1 MKTFFK
7 KPIAVV
13 LAMLIV
19 LSSVAAGV
27 YALSLDDSG
36 TLDVYTRFYLKSDNS
51 GVEYDGEDTCSGT
64 LSAKKG
70 DTVVAKLSFSSQ
82 FDEDDNPDD
91 GEENIFNVY
100 QLALLFSYDNT
111 VLTMKNKPELG
122 DTKSYA
128 SGTILGTCTLY
139 QGSIMASK
147 LGLSNEGTEYIYF
160 VSNFIKPTGVEL
172 DKDTN
177 GKDLATLEFT
187 VNSDASFSAADFKVV
202 PESILENG
210 GDVAVTPTYVSS
222 YDSIDKIDS
231 DLFNLTINSYS
242 EKVSIAGTVNYNT
255 GDKGTIATSGTITS
269 AGDGVYT
276 QSGENGAT
284 VTVPTVTVNQDDA
297 DKYTFKG
304 WALEA
309 NGNVLT
315 DAALADVVF
324 KGTNADTLYAIYEGV
339 KYNAIYVADGEEFD
353 KIEVPYGEAIETP
366 ANEPASVT
374 GKTFTGWKDVE
385 GKTPADYAEGMP
397 ANDVTFTAQF
407 DIAKSTLTY
416 VLDNGESNVVFEE
429 VEFGTDISD
438 KVPADPTKS
447 GYTFAGWDKTST
459 TMPAEDYTVT
469 AQWTADDNTI
479 TYVVDGETYT
489 TETYKTDAEITPV
502 TAPTKEGYT
511 FSGWSE
517 IPTTMPAGGV
527 TVTGTFTADDQTIVY
542 YVDGEVYTTETYKT
556 DATITPANEPTKD
569 GYTFSGWDN
578 VPATMPAGGATVNGS
593 FTAND
598 QEIVYYVDGEEYA
611 RESYKTGEAITPVAE
626 PTKDGYTF
634 GGWSEIPATMPA
646 GGAYV
651 DGAFTADD
659 QEIIYYV
666 DGEEYT
672 RETYKTDA
680 TITPVDEPTKANYTF
695 SGWSEIPTTMPVGG
709 VTVTGTFTENEKY
722 TVTYVDEN
730 GATVAEIV
738 GYEGDTVTAP
748 AVPAKDGY
756 EGAWAEDVATIPAAN
771 KTVEPVYTAKKSAV
785 TFKDEDGNDIGGSD
799 PVEVPYDTPIGDSAP
814 EAPEK
819 PGQDFDTWVD
829 QNGNPVDPEKSLEEQ
844 GIPYTEDL
852 VLTPSYK
859 VTDKFIIANGV
870 AGGTITYDEAN
881 PITVSG
887 KEGETYTV
895 PDAVAPEY
903 ADILEFVEWE
913 RVKASN
919 VPGTFEEEGRTF
931 KAVYTIKEYAV
942 TYKDADG
949 SEIVSTKVPYAGD
962 IQGTQP
968 ADPTAPEGK
977 IFKGWK
983 DADGKAPTDY
993 TEMPAK
999 DVTFTAVYEDEI
1011 PDTYT
1016 ATFTSVNALGQ
1027 PVTVGT
1033 FQGVEGADIE
1043 APADPTRFGYK
1054 FVGWKDADGKAL
1066 EDYTDGMPANDVTF
1080 EAQWEQDVNFM
1091 PLVIGGVVV
1100 SGVVVGSAL
1109 AANAAL
1115 ITTGAIV
1122 GGAVIIG
1129 GAAIAAKYTHK
1140 VTYYVDGDVYRV
1152 FYILEG
1158 TKVIVPSD
1166 PKKAGSTFTGWDKE
1180 IPNRMPANDLE
1191 FHATFDGRV
1200 ASDVNG
1206 VIPDT
1211 GSSVASISALAI
1223 IASAAAAAYVVSTR
1237 KKEDEE

>member
-7 KPIAVV
+7 KPIAIV

-19 LSSVAAGV
+19 LSSVVAGV

-36 TLDVYTRFYLKSDNS
+36 TLDIYTRFTLKSDGT

-70 DTVVAKLSFSSQ
+70 DTVVAKLSFNSQ
-82 FDEDDNPDD
+82 FDEDADPTD
-91 GEENIFNVY
+91 GEENVFNVY
-100 QLALLFSYDNT
+100 QIALLFSYDKT
-111 VLTMKNKPELG
+111 VMTITSPGKPELG
-122 DTKSYA
+122 AAISFP
-128 SGTILGTCTLY
+128 SGTIFGT
-139 QGSIMASK
+139 SK
-147 LGLSNEGTEYIYF
+147 LQQGINMAKKLGVYDENQEYIYV
-160 VSNFIKPTGVEL
+160 VSNFVKPYGVEL

-177 GKDLATLEFT
+177 GKDLLSLEFT
-187 VNSDASFSAADFKVV
+187 VNSDASFNAAGFTVV
-202 PESILENG
+202 PESVLENG
-210 GDVAVTPTYVSS
+210 GDVAVQSSYVSS

-231 DLFNLTINSYS
+231 DAFNLTLNSYS

-255 GDKGTIATSGTITS
+255 GDKGTIATSDTITS
-269 AGDGVYT
+269 AGNGVYT

-309 NGNVLT
+309 NGSVLT
-315 DAALADVVF
+315 DAALAEVVF
-324 KGTNADTLYAIYEGV
+324 KGTDADTLYAVYEGV

-374 GKTFTGWKDVE
+374 GKTFTGWKDAE
-385 GKTPADYAEGMP
+385 GKTPADYADGMP

-416 VLDNGESNVVFEE
+416 VLDNGESDVVFEE

-438 KVPADPTKS
+438 KVPADPTKA

-479 TYVVDGETYT
+479 TYVVDGETHK
-489 TETYKTDAEITPV
+489 TETYKTDEAITPV
-502 TAPTKEGYT
+502 AEPTKDGYT

-517 IPTTMPAGGV
+517 IPATMPAGGV
-527 TVTGTFTADDQTIVY
+527 TVTGTFTADDQEIVY
-542 YVDGEVYTTETYKT
+542 YVDGEVWETETYKT
-556 DATITPANEPTKD
+556 DEAITALEEPTKD

-598 QEIVYYVDGEEYA
+598 QEIVYYVDGVEYK

-646 GGAYV
+646 GGAFV
-651 DGAFTADD
+651 DGEFTADD
-659 QEIIYYV
+659 QTITYIV
-666 DGEEYT
+666 DGEVYKT
-672 RETYKTDA
+672 ETIKTDA
-680 TITPVDEPTKANYTF
+680 AITPIEEPTKDNYTF
-695 SGWSEIPTTMPVGG
+695 SGWSDIPATMPAGG
-709 VTVTGTFTENEKY
+709 VTVTGTFTENDKY
-722 TVTYVDEN
+722 TVTYVDEK

-756 EGAWAEDVATIPAAN
+756 EGAWAEDVTAVPAAD
-771 KTVEPVYTAKKSAV
+771 KTVKPVYTAKKTSV
-785 TFKDEDGNDIGGSD
+785 TFKDEEGNDISD
-799 PVEVPYDTPIGDSAP
+799 AEVPYDTPIGDSAP
-814 EAPEK
+814 KPDPEK
-819 PGQDFDTWVD
+819 PGQDFDGWVAPD
-829 QNGNPVDPEKSLEEQ
+829 GTPIDPDKSLEEQ

-852 VLTPSYK
+852 VLTPSFK

-903 ADILEFVEWE
+903 AAILEFVEWE
-913 RVKASN
+913 RVKSTD

-1033 FQGVEGADIE
+1033 FQGVEGDEIV

-1054 FVGWKDADGKAL
+1054 FAGWKDTDGKAL

-1180 IPNRMPANDLE
+1180 IPSKMPAKDLE